1 MEHINQVAFQKISKV
16 QEHMASAPRLASR
29 LANLLT
35 SKAVSRL
42 AMPKL
47 VEQYVRNSFAQ
58 EFKQVDAYHMEE
70 KNRKF

>member
-1 MEHINQVAFQKISKV
+1 
-16 QEHMASAPRLASR
+16 MASASRLASR
-29 LANLLT
+29 LVNLLT

-47 VEQYVRNSFAQ
+47 VEQYVRNRVAQ